1 MTDAEWTGVEACS
14 MHAEPQGLCGEP
26 RRHEAAGMPQ
36 SAFTVQQS
44 KFSRVLVKEVNWLGD
59 VVMSLPAL
67 KAVRRAFPHARLSV
81 LIKRELASFFDGT
94 TWIDE
99 VIPYTVTTGLR
110 GLVDRCKIVAAL
122 RARHFDLAVLFPK
135 SFDAALWPALARIPH
150 RAGVASD
157 ARGWL
162 LTCKTTLGPEILERH
177 QVHSYLQMLRNTL
190 RVEGDARDYVPEV
203 SELHRSTMRAW
214 LNARRHRPAGRLIAL
229 APAAAY
235 GPAKEW
241 PSVSYALLIDVLAD
255 RYGAEAVLVG
265 SPHERGKCEAVATVS
280 RAGALVAA
288 AETSVGEAMAL
299 LSLCDGF
306 AGNDSGSMHVA
317 GALGIPT
324 VGLYGS
330 TRPERTGPLG
340 TRTRVIYHPIE
351 CSPCLEHT
359 CRFGHYNCL
368 TQITAEEVLHALE
381 ELGAFGDGRV

>member
-1 MTDAEWTGVEACS
+1 MLPTHTIMAAKERTGDI
-14 MHAEPQGLCGEP
+14 
-26 RRHEAAGMPQ
+26 
-36 SAFTVQQS
+36 T
-44 KFSRVLVKEVNWLGD
+44 RVVVKEANWLGD

-67 KAVRRAFPHARLSV
+67 KAVRRAFPQARLAV
-81 LIKRELASFFDGT
+81 LIKRELASFFDGM
-94 TWIDE
+94 TWIEE
-99 VIPYTVTTGLR
+99 VIPYTLATGLR
-110 GLVDRCKIVAAL
+110 GLGDRRKIVAAL

-135 SFDAALWPALARIPH
+135 SFDAALWPTLARIPY

-162 LTCKTTLGPEILERH
+162 LTHKTTLAPEILRTH

-190 RVEGDARDYVPEV
+190 RVDGDARDYAPEV
-203 SELHRSTMRAW
+203 SESHRGTMRTW
-214 LNARRHRPAGRLIAL
+214 LNERRRRPAGGLIAL

-241 PSVSYALLIDVLAD
+241 PSASYALLIDVLSD
-255 RYGAEAVLVG
+255 WFGAESVLVG
-265 SPHERGKCEAVATVS
+265 SPNERGKCEAVATAS

-288 AETSVGEAMAL
+288 GETSVGEAMAL

-340 TRTRVIYHPIE
+340 TKTRVVYHPIE
-351 CSPCLEHT
+351 CSPCLRRT

-368 TQITAEEVLHALE
+368 TQITAEEVLQALE
-381 ELGAFGDGRV
+381 GLGALRDGRV